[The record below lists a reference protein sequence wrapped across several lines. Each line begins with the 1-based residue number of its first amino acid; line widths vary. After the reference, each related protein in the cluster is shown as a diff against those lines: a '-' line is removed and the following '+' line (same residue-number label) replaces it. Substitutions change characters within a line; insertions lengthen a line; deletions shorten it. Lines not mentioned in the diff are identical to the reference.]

1 MALEL
6 LQNNNIYASVDLG
19 GTNIAVAVGRW
30 DGQILAEGTLPTQ
43 GHEGP
48 ERVIARIA
56 WLLRDVSSLPLTAVG
71 VGVPGLADRQ
81 AGRTLFLPNLPSQ
94 WRGVP
99 VAEQLAERLG
109 CPAYLLNDARM
120 AALGELDF
128 GYGREVEDFIF
139 LTLGTGIGGGVVL
152 GGRLHAGPLGAAG
165 ELGHMTVEPD
175 GPLCGCGSR
184 GCLETLASATALR
197 AGAIRLLLMGQ
208 APALFALVEGDL
220 NRVSPALLADCGDPA
235 IEALIDRTADYL
247 GIGIANAV
255 LLLHPQAVVLGGGLA
270 QMGER
275 LFSRVRDAVSARARM
290 FPLDGLRIVGSRTG
304 QQAATLGGIA
314 LAKRKGLL

>member
-6 LQNNNIYASVDLG
+6 FQNNAIYASVDLG
-19 GTNIAVAVGRW
+19 GTNIAVAIGRA
-30 DGQILAEGTLPTQ
+30 DGEILAEGQLPTQ

-56 WLLRDVSSLPLTAVG
+56 WLLRDVSKLPLTAVG
-71 VGVPGLADRQ
+71 VGVPGLADRK

-94 WRGVP
+94 WRGVAL
-99 VAEQLAERLG
+99 AEQLGERLG

-128 GYGREVEDFIF
+128 GYGRELDDFVF
-139 LTLGTGIGGGVVL
+139 LTLGTGIGGGVVIE
-152 GGRLHAGPLGAAG
+152 GRLHAGPLGAAG
-165 ELGHMTVEPD
+165 ELGHVTILPD

-197 AGAIRLLLMGQ
+197 AEAIRLMLMGQ
-208 APALFALVEGDL
+208 APALYALAEGDL
-220 NRVSPALLADCGDPA
+220 NRVSPTLLAGCGDPA
-235 IEALIDRTADYL
+235 IEALIDRTAAYL

-255 LLLHPQAVVLGGGLA
+255 LLLHPQAVILGGGLSL
-270 QMGER
+270 MGER
-275 LFSRVRDAVSARARM
+275 LLASVRAQLAGRARM
-290 FPLDGLRIVGSRTG
+290 FPLDDVRILSSRTG
-304 QQAATLGGIA
+304 NRAGTLGGIA
-314 LAKRKGLL
+314 LAKRKGVL